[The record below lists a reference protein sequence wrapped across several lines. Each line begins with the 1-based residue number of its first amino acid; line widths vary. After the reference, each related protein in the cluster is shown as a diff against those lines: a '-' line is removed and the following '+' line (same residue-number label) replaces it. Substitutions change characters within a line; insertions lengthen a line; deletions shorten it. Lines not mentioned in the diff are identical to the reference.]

1 MSKRTS
7 SDQSSLSSWVIKRP
21 NVSSV
26 STTIDCNKTNKSPNC
41 LNEVLLDSLE
51 EKQTSK
57 LNDDKINNLPPTT
70 SNLNEFTS
78 DISDIGYFLK
88 NTFSKIPD
96 EIKVKLLELP
106 NVPKDD
112 FVYPFSIHIKKN
124 KEERRFLNRSHFE
137 KYKWL
142 VYSYEKNGVFCK
154 YCVLFS
160 NKGGKD
166 RATQLNK
173 LVKEPLNKY
182 AKILGKDGDF
192 EVHSK
197 NQYHIDSIQIAEDFL
212 LRYKNPHKEVINI
225 INTDRLKQIEENR
238 KRLKPIIETIIFL
251 GHQNIPLRG
260 HYDSGHFYQ
269 KVNSLLPTTSDMNST
284 INKGNFRELLKLRIS
299 CGDSDL
305 EKHLKSTH
313 SKATYISPVIQND
326 IIECC
331 KIYITEEIVKEI
343 HESKYYSILFDET
356 TDISHIS
363 QMSLIIRYP
372 YKGIIKECF
381 MGFINCHDIYDA
393 TATDD
398 DTIEQVERNPET
410 FEPKLTGDILG
421 EVVVNMLKSLT
432 LNLKNC
438 VGIGT
443 DGCAV
448 MVSIA
453 RGAVKKVQ
461 SHATNALHCPCSN
474 HALNLSISK
483 SSNVQ
488 VIRNTI
494 GIVTD
499 VISFFNLSS
508 KRNFVLK
515 KVLNHKPHLKSLCET
530 RWVERHDCIMIFKS
544 SLSDIVESLSLI
556 SNWQEQISSSK
567 AKILLSAL
575 CTCEFI
581 NGLQCLSSV
590 LCVTSKISKLLQAE
604 WQDVCQTKEI
614 ITDVINNLE
623 EKRKNSIENFH
634 ELYIET
640 KEIMLNLEV
649 EEKLPRLTGRQT
661 KRPNYPVSSVEEY
674 YRVSVYIP
682 LVENILNDMKE
693 RFNNEKNQAFLFLSQ
708 LTPKNIIKTNN
719 DDIVKVVDVIKK
731 YYTFEDM
738 DFIDLEEINLKT
750 EINLWK
756 SKWIRIK
763 DEGILIN
770 NNLIC

>member
-1 MSKRTS
+1 MNFFKQYLTLTFIVISVWNMCEADLTAEEVKNLCLGLVDACKIDLATIE
-7 SDQSSLSSWVIKRP
+7 VIKTD
-21 NVSSV
+21 VSKESFA
-26 STTIDCNKTNKSPNC
+26 SS
-41 LNEVLLDSLE
+41 S
-51 EKQTSK
+51 
-57 LNDDKINNLPPTT
+57 
-70 SNLNEFTS
+70 
-78 DISDIGYFLK
+78 
-88 NTFSKIPD
+88 
-96 EIKVKLLELP
+96 
-106 NVPKDD
+106 NVPNATIELDD
-112 FVYPFSIHIKKN
+112 
-124 KEERRFLNRSHFE
+124 
-137 KYKWL
+137 
-142 VYSYEKNGVFCK
+142 
-154 YCVLFS
+154 
-160 NKGGKD
+160 
-166 RATQLNK
+166 
-173 LVKEPLNKY
+173 
-182 AKILGKDGDF
+182 
-192 EVHSK
+192 
-197 NQYHIDSIQIAEDFL
+197 
-212 LRYKNPHKEVINI
+212 
-225 INTDRLKQIEENR
+225 
-238 KRLKPIIETIIFL
+238 
-251 GHQNIPLRG
+251 
-260 HYDSGHFYQ
+260 
-269 KVNSLLPTTSDMNST
+269 
-284 INKGNFRELLKLRIS
+284 
-299 CGDSDL
+299 
-305 EKHLKSTH
+305 
-313 SKATYISPVIQND
+313 ND
-326 IIECC
+326 H
-331 KIYITEEIVKEI
+331 EEIVKEI

-398 DTIEQVERNPET
+398 DKIEQVERNPET

-448 MVSIA
+448 MVSIT

-461 SHATNALHCPCSN
+461 SHATNTLHSPCSN

-515 KVLNHKPHLKSLCET
+515 KVLNHKPHHKSLCET
-530 RWVERHDCIMIFKS
+530 RWVERHDCIGIFKS

-567 AKILLSAL
+567 AKILLLAL

-614 ITDVINNLE
+614 ITDDINNLE

-738 DFIDLEEINLKT
+738 DFIDLEAMNLKT

-763 DEGILIN
+763 DEGGHVNLDVITSAETCNEILYPTVKKLLFI
-770 NNLIC
+770 LACLPVSVASAERSFSTLRRLKT

>member
-7 SDQSSLSSWVIKRP
+7 TDQNTLSSWVIKRP
-21 NVSSV
+21 NVSS
-26 STTIDCNKTNKSPNC
+26 TNDYNKLPNC
-41 LNEVLLDSLE
+41 LNEVLSNTLDV
-51 EKQTSK
+51 KQPSK
-57 LNDDKINNLPPTT
+57 LNDDQINLPPTT

-78 DISDIGYFLK
+78 DIGYFLK
-88 NTFSKIPD
+88 NELSKIPD
-96 EIKVKLLELP
+96 NIKVKLLELP
-106 NVPKDD
+106 NIPKDD
-112 FVYPFSIHIKKN
+112 FIYPFSTHIKKN
-124 KEERRFLNRSHFE
+124 KEEKRFLNRSHFE

-173 LVKEPLNKY
+173 LVKEPLKKY
-182 AKILGKDGDF
+182 SKILGKDGDF

-197 NQYHIDSIQIAEDFL
+197 NQYHINSVQVAEDFL

-269 KVNSLLPTTSDMNST
+269 KVNNLLPTTSDINST

-299 CGDSDL
+299 CGDYNL

-331 KIYITEEIVKEI
+331 KNYITEEIVKEI

-356 TDISHIS
+356 TDISNIS

-381 MGFINCHDIYDA
+381 MGFINCHDIYDD

-398 DTIEQVERNPET
+398 DELIEQVERNLET
-410 FEPKLTGDILG
+410 YEPKLTGDILG
-421 EVVVNMLKSLT
+421 EVVVNMLKNLT

-494 GIVTD
+494 GIVMD

-515 KVLNHKPHLKSLCET
+515 KVLNGKPQLKSLCET

-567 AKILLSAL
+567 AKILLLTL

-581 NGLQCLSSV
+581 NGLQCLSSI

-623 EKRKNSIENFH
+623 EKRKNSTENFH

-640 KEIMLNLEV
+640 KKIMLNLEV

-661 KRPNYPVSSVEEY
+661 KRPNYSVSSVEEY

-682 LVENILNDMKE
+682 LIENILNDMKE

-708 LTPKNIIKTNN
+708 LTPKYIIKTNN
-719 DDIVKVVDVIKK
+719 DDIVKVVHAIKK
-731 YYTFEDM
+731 YYVFEDM
-738 DFIDLEEINLKT
+738 DFIDLEEMHLKT

-763 DEGILIN
+763 EEGISKN
-770 NNLIC
+770 NNIIS

>member
-1 MSKRTS
+1 
-7 SDQSSLSSWVIKRP
+7 
-21 NVSSV
+21 SV

-41 LNEVLLDSLE
+41 LNQVLLDSLE
-51 EKQTSK
+51 KKQTSKLTK
-57 LNDDKINNLPPTT
+57 LNDDKINLPPTT
-70 SNLNEFTS
+70 S
-78 DISDIGYFLK
+78 
-88 NTFSKIPD
+88 
-96 EIKVKLLELP
+96 
-106 NVPKDD
+106 
-112 FVYPFSIHIKKN
+112 
-124 KEERRFLNRSHFE
+124 
-137 KYKWL
+137 
-142 VYSYEKNGVFCK
+142 
-154 YCVLFS
+154 
-160 NKGGKD
+160 GKD
-166 RATQLNK
+166 RATQLHK

-182 AKILGKDGDF
+182 SKILGKDGDF
-192 EVHSK
+192 EVHNK

-212 LRYKNPHKEVINI
+212 LRYKNPHKE
-225 INTDRLKQIEENR
+225 
-238 KRLKPIIETIIFL
+238 
-251 GHQNIPLRG
+251 
-260 HYDSGHFYQ
+260 
-269 KVNSLLPTTSDMNST
+269 KVNSLLPTTSDINST
-284 INKGNFRELLKLRIS
+284 INKGNFRELLKLRIL

-313 SKATYISPVIQND
+313 SKATYISQVIQND

-331 KIYITEEIVKEI
+331 KSYITEEIVKEI
-343 HESKYYSILFDET
+343 HESK
-356 TDISHIS
+356 
-363 QMSLIIRYP
+363 YP

-421 EVVVNMLKSLT
+421 EVVVN
-432 LNLKNC
+432 
-438 VGIGT
+438 I
-443 DGCAV
+443 

-453 RGAVKKVQ
+453 KGAVNKVQ

-483 SSNVQ
+483 SSNAQ

-494 GIVTD
+494 GIVMD

-567 AKILLSAL
+567 AKILLLAL

-590 LCVTSKISKLLQAE
+590 LCVTSKISRLLQAE

-614 ITDVINNLE
+614 VTDVINNLE
-623 EKRKNSIENFH
+623 EKRKNSVENFH

-649 EEKLPRLTGRQT
+649 EEKLP
-661 KRPNYPVSSVEEY
+661 
-674 YRVSVYIP
+674 
-682 LVENILNDMKE
+682 LVD
-693 RFNNEKNQAFLFLSQ
+693 A
-708 LTPKNIIKTNN
+708 
-719 DDIVKVVDVIKK
+719 IKK

-738 DFIDLEEINLKT
+738 DFIDLEEMNLKT

-763 DEGILIN
+763 DKVDIST
-770 NNLIC
+770 